1 MIGLFETGYV
11 HEQGFFHAD
20 VRTRRLEEL
29 GMGVRLA
36 DALRRGKAV
45 AEDFG
50 TDLFYVDFH
59 ALADR
64 PVEEVRELIHLPPKS
79 AEALA
84 AGSVSLFDPAGMTE
98 QQRAFASERT

>member
-1 MIGLFETGYV
+1 MVGLFETGYV
-11 HEQGFFHAD
+11 HEQGFFKID
-20 VRTRRLEEL
+20 VRERSLEGT

-45 AEDFG
+45 AEGFG

-64 PVEEVRELIHLPPKS
+64 PLDEVRSLLHLPPKS
-79 AEALA
+79 PEAIA
-84 AGSVSLFDPAGMTE
+84 AGSPGLHDVAGMSE
-98 QQRAFASERT
+98 QQRATASRDA